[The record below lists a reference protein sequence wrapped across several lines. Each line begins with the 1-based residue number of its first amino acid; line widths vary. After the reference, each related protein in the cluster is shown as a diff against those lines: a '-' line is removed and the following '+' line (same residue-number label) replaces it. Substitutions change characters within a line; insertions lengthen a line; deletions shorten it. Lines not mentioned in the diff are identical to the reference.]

1 MIRFTSLCIV
11 IFSLSITAFT
21 SAADSISSSVIVH
34 TRNYLETD
42 YLDTTQGFVEDLLG
56 AQITRIS
63 DENQLRIIEID
74 IPTDPINV
82 DRIDVVA
89 ESGESISQLQSAEI
103 LRDYENNSVSIK
115 LYLPQQSHEP
125 FKLKLIENKE
135 SR

>member
-1 MIRFTSLCIV
+1 M
-11 IFSLSITAFT
+11 
-21 SAADSISSSVIVH
+21 
-34 TRNYLETD
+34 
-42 YLDTTQGFVEDLLG
+42 GFVEDLLG

-63 DENQLRIIEID
+63 DQDQRRIIEID

-89 ESGESISQLQSAEI
+89 ESGESISQLQNAEI
-103 LRDYENNSVSIK
+103 IRDYENNSVSIK
-115 LYLPQQSHEP
+115 LYLPQQSHEA